1 MHSSTSS
8 PPMLAVGRGVAERPR
23 PRTPYLRL
31 DVAVAVDRYRSLRAL
46 IGAAVHYAV
55 KANPHPD
62 LLGALAGEGCCFDVA
77 SPHEVA
83 GALAAG
89 ARPDQL
95 LYSNPVKS
103 RHDIACA
110 YADGIRLFVVD
121 SLAEVRKV
129 AAVAPGSEVL
139 CRMLTSGDGSD
150 WPLSRKF
157 GCAATEC
164 AEILRAAA
172 GLGLRPAGV
181 SFHVGSQQ
189 RRPDAWAEP
198 IAAAGGV
205 FAELHAVGLQPWL
218 LDLGGGF
225 PADLEEGHPPLEEYG
240 AAIDAA
246 LATTFGGRRPR
257 LVIEPGRGVVAD
269 AGTLVATVVAVLDRG
284 GTRWVYLDAG
294 VFTGLVETLEE
305 AIRYRITTTVG
316 GPVGPAVLAGPTC
329 DSADVLYQRNPVLL
343 TLALAEGDLV
353 ELHACGA
360 YTTCYSTVGFNGFE
374 PLRTELVG

>member
-8 PPMLAVGRGVAERPR
+8 LPMLGIGRAVAPRPR

-31 DVAVAVDRYRSLRAL
+31 DVAVAVTRYRSLSAL
-46 IGAAVHYAV
+46 LGADVHYAV

-62 LLGALAGEGCCFDVA
+62 LLAALAGEGSCFDVA
-77 SPHEVA
+77 SPQEIA
-83 GALAAG
+83 SALAAG
-89 ARPDQL
+89 AVPEQL

-103 RHDIACA
+103 RSDIASA
-110 YADGIRLFVVD
+110 YAAGVTLFVVD
-121 SLAEVRKV
+121 SLPEVRKV
-129 AAVAPGSEVL
+129 AAVAPGSAVL
-139 CRMLTSGDGSD
+139 CRLLTSGDGSD

-157 GCAATEC
+157 GCSATEC
-164 AEILRAAA
+164 VEILRAAA
-172 GLGLRPAGV
+172 GLGLRPAGI

-189 RRPDAWAEP
+189 LRPDAWAPP
-198 IAAAGGV
+198 IAAAGRI
-205 FAELHAVGLQPWL
+205 FAELRADGLRPWL

-240 AAIDAA
+240 AAIESA
-246 LATTFGGRRPR
+246 LATTFGSRRPR
-257 LVIEPGRGVVAD
+257 VVIEPGRGVVAD

-284 GTRWVYLDAG
+284 GARWVFLDAG
-294 VFTGLVETLEE
+294 VFSGLVETLEE
-305 AIRYRITTTVG
+305 AIRYRISTPVP
-316 GPVGPAVLAGPTC
+316 GPVGPVVLAGPTC
-329 DSADVLYQRNPVLL
+329 DSADVLYEKHPVQMA
-343 TLALAEGDLV
+343 LALAEGDLV